1 MIPYIQYLGDNRCE
15 FTVWAPFLNDLAI
28 QFIEPDNIIHIGKKS
43 HGIFS
48 KRLEDIPPDTLY
60 YYRLNNQYNRPDP
73 ASNYQPHGVHGPSQV
88 IDHTSFVWQDKGWQG
103 IPLEKMIIYEL
114 HTGTFTPKG
123 NFDAV
128 IPRLDSLCDLGVN
141 TLNIMPVA
149 QFPGERNW
157 GYDGVYPY
165 AVQNSYGGPDGLK
178 RLVNA
183 CHQKKMSVI
192 LDVVYNHL
200 GPEGNYLAQFAPY
213 FTNKYKTAWGDAINF
228 DDAHSDLVRNF
239 FIQNALY
246 WFKFYHIDGLRLDAV
261 HAIFDMSAKPFLQEL
276 SETVED
282 YSKKQKRKFY
292 LIAESDLNDVR
303 LIRPKKTGGIGLDAQ
318 WCDDFHH
325 SLHALITG
333 EKTGYY
339 QDFGEPEH
347 LKKAFREGFVYS
359 WQYSDFRKKHHGN
372 SSINQP
378 GKRFIVFSQNHDQ
391 TGNRMLG
398 ERLSTL
404 VSFEALKLIAGA
416 VLFSPYIPLLFMGEE
431 YGEEAP
437 FYYFVHH
444 SDNDLIKAVRDGRM
458 AEYKYFQRQD
468 TQRPP
473 DPQDKDTFIK
483 SKIRWEKR
491 EDDHHKILLNL
502 YTRLI
507 QLRKTIPAIA
517 NLKKNNLKI
526 HNEKMNLVLKLER
539 WRRDSHIFC
548 VMNFHKND
556 QSFQMNFSGNPW
568 EKILDSSDIIW
579 GGPGSS
585 LPQKINQTQW
595 LIIRPL
601 SFSLYKKE
609 ILS

>member
-15 FTVWAPFLNDLAI
+15 FTVWAPFLNNLAI
-28 QFIEPDNIIHIGKKS
+28 QFIDQDNAIHMEKKS
-43 HGIFS
+43 HGIFFKS
-48 KRLEDIPPDTLY
+48 LENISPDTLY
-60 YYRLNNQYNRPDP
+60 YYRLNDQYNRPDP
-73 ASNYQPHGVHGPSQV
+73 ASNFQPHGVHGPSQV
-88 IDHTSFVWQDKGWQG
+88 IDHTSFVWQDKNREG
-103 IPLEKMIIYEL
+103 IPLAKMIMYEL
-114 HTGTFTPKG
+114 HTGTFTQKG

-128 IPRLDSLCDLGVN
+128 IPRLDALCDLGVN

-178 RLVNA
+178 RLINA

-213 FTNKYKTAWGDAINF
+213 FTNKYKTPWGDAINF
-228 DDAHSDLVRNF
+228 DNAHSDMVRNF

-276 SETVED
+276 SEKVED
-282 YSKKQKRKFY
+282 YSKKKKRKIY

-303 LIRPKKTGGIGLDAQ
+303 LIRPKKTGGFGLDAQ

-325 SLHALITG
+325 SLHALVTG

-339 QDFGEPEH
+339 QDFGKLEH
-347 LKKAFREGFVYS
+347 LKKAFKEGFVYS
-359 WQYSDFRKKHHGN
+359 WQYSNFRKKHHGN
-372 SSINQP
+372 SSINRPNEQ
-378 GKRFIVFSQNHDQ
+378 FIVFSQNHDQ

-398 ERLSTL
+398 ERISTL
-404 VSFEALKLIAGA
+404 VSFEALKLIAGV

-431 YGEEAP
+431 YGEETP

-444 SDNDLIKAVRDGRM
+444 SDNDLIKAVRNGRI
-458 AEYKYFQRQD
+458 AEFKDLQWQGAP
-468 TQRPP
+468 TPP
-473 DPQDKDTFIK
+473 DPYDKENFMK

-491 EDDHHKILLNL
+491 ENDHHKILLNL
-502 YTRLI
+502 YTCLI

-539 WRRDSHIFC
+539 WCQNSHIFC
-548 VMNFHKND
+548 VMNFHKED

-568 EKILDSSDIIW
+568 GKILDSSDRIW
-579 GGPGSS
+579 DGPGSS
-585 LPQKINQTQW
+585 LPQRINQTER